1 MFRLPLPTA
10 PMLGALALLALGAS
24 PALADQRCNVPLAEW
39 QPRAALQQQLEAQG
53 WRVTRIRT
61 KDGCYRVHATNDRG
75 ERYEGTFHPGTL
87 RVLKVEIEYE

>member
-1 MFRLPLPTA
+1 MTPRLPA
-10 PMLGALALLALGAS
+10 IALAFCALASGSAM
-24 PALADQRCNVPLAEW
+24 ADQRCNVPLADW
-39 QPRAALQQQLEAQG
+39 QPRAALQQQVEAQG

-61 KDGCYRVHATNDRG
+61 KDGCYRVHGTNERG

>member
-1 MFRLPLPTA
+1 MSPRLTA
-10 PMLGALALLALGAS
+10 ITLAFCALGTGTAM
-24 PALADQRCNVPLAEW
+24 ADQRCNVPMAAW
-39 QPRAALQQQLEAQG
+39 QPRAALQQQVEAQG

-61 KDGCYRVHATNDRG
+61 KDGCYRVHGTNERG